1 MKIGPLTI
9 ASRLTLAPMEEHSN
23 FPFRVLMKQAGA
35 AMVVTERVDAADV
48 ARRDRRALRLLYTQP
63 GEAPRAGQ
71 ISGADPDT
79 IAAAAEVV
87 AELGFNIVDLNF
99 ECPIRR
105 LLKRGEGGAL
115 MDSPERIGQIIDAV
129 VRAVDLPVTIK
140 IRSGPSAG
148 EETAVE
154 VAQRAEDAGAAAVSV
169 HARSVEQAYVGGPD
183 WSVLA
188 RVKQATCL
196 PVIGGGGIRT
206 ADDAVRMLAE
216 TGVDAA
222 PIARGCLGNPW
233 IFRQARNLLSGSGN
247 MAAPES
253 CRCRGRAVLAVD
265 RRRVPPLRAS
275 LLALRRLPR
284 TSGYFAQWLPDGAA
298 FRAAVREAKNLNNS
312 SAAWRGSSSDKG
324 IASKGERQSAKTV
337 HHHA

>member
-23 FPFRVLMKQAGA
+23 FPFRVLMKQSGA

-63 GEAPRAGQ
+63 CESPRAGQ

-79 IAAAAEVV
+79 MAAAAEVV
-87 AELGFNIVDLNF
+87 AELGFNLVDLNF

-115 MDSPERIGQIIDAV
+115 MDSPERIGQIVATV
-129 VRAVDLPVTIK
+129 VRAVSLPVTIK
-140 IRSGPSAG
+140 IRSGPRDG

-169 HARSVEQAYVGGPD
+169 HARSVAQAYVGGPD
-183 WSVLA
+183 WNVLA

-206 ADDAVRMLAE
+206 AEDATCAGCSPRRGRRRRLDRPRLSRQPVDLSAGEELAFTGGGALSTPPSLAE
-216 TGVDAA
+216 
-222 PIARGCLGNPW
+222 
-233 IFRQARNLLSGSGN
+233 
-247 MAAPES
+247 
-253 CRCRGRAVLAVD
+253 RGRAMLQLIEGEFHLYGQ
-265 RRRVPPLRAS
+265 P
-275 LLALRRLPR
+275 LALRRLPR
-284 TSGYFAQWLPDGAA
+284 VSGYFAQWLHDGA
-298 FRAAVREAKNLNNS
+298 FRAAVKEVKNLQQI
-312 SAAWRGSSSDKG
+312 RRVVR
-324 IASKGERQSAKTV
+324 ECFR
-337 HHHA
+337 

>member
-63 GEAPRAGQ
+63 CEAPRAGQ

-79 IAAAAEVV
+79 MAAAAEVV
-87 AELGFNIVDLNF
+87 AEMGFNLVDLNF

-105 LLKRGEGGAL
+105 LLKRGEGGGL
-115 MDSPERIGQIIDAV
+115 MDSPERIGQIVSAV
-129 VRAVDLPVTIK
+129 VRVVALPVTIK
-140 IRSGPSAG
+140 IRSGPRDG

-154 VAQRAEDAGAAAVSV
+154 IAQRAEDAGAAAVSV

-183 WSVLA
+183 WGVLA
-188 RVKQATCL
+188 RVKRATCL

-206 ADDAVRMLAE
+206 ADDAVRMLTE

-222 PIARGCLGNPW
+222 SIGRGCLGNPW
-233 IFRQARNLLSGSGN
+233 IFRQARSLLSGGASMSPPGH
-247 MAAPES
+247 AE
-253 CRCRGRAVLAVD
+253 RGRAMLQLVEGEFHLYG
-265 RRRVPPLRAS
+265 PP
-275 LLALRRLPR
+275 LALRRLPR
-284 TSGYFAQWLPDGAA
+284 TSGYFAQWLRDGAG
-298 FRAAVREAKNLNNS
+298 FRAAVREVRTLQQFRRVA
-312 SAAWRGSSSDKG
+312 R
-324 IASKGERQSAKTV
+324 EYFR
-337 HHHA
+337 